1 MKKKLDS
8 FFEITSR
15 GSTVKTE
22 IIAGLTTFFAMAYIV
37 IANPNQLV
45 GFSRVGDLNS
55 IWLATYVASI
65 LVAIIGSMLM
75 SLYAKMP
82 LAQACGM
89 GLNSFFFSSFILPEL
104 ASGDVITGYHE
115 GLCVILISGVIFLI
129 MSVTGLRQYVAMA
142 LPENLK
148 RAIPA
153 GIGLFIALLGFVGAG
168 IVESNEYTLVQLFD
182 FHGAI
187 EGKGLFEAWCAIA
200 PVVLA
205 FVGLCVMAYL
215 AQKKVTGA
223 VIYTIIGITVLYYLT
238 TWTAP
243 DFDMGDIGASF
254 KAFGEIV
261 QPPLLWDSI
270 HPALSV

>member
-1 MKKKLDS
+1 MVKKIDN
-8 FFEITSR
+8 FFEITKR

-45 GFSRVGDLNS
+45 GFNRDGDLNK

-65 LVAIIGSMLM
+65 LVAVIGSLLM

-104 ASGDVITGYHE
+104 TSGNVIDGYKE
-115 GLCVILISGVIFLI
+115 GLCIILISGLIFLI
-129 MSVTGLRQYVAMA
+129 MSVTGLRQYVATA

-148 RAIPA
+148 KAIPA

-168 IVESNEYTLVQLFD
+168 IVEANQYTLV
-182 FHGAI
+182 H
-187 EGKGLFEAWCAIA
+187 
-200 PVVLA
+200 
-205 FVGLCVMAYL
+205 
-215 AQKKVTGA
+215 
-223 VIYTIIGITVLYYLT
+223 
-238 TWTAP
+238 
-243 DFDMGDIGASF
+243 
-254 KAFGEIV
+254 
-261 QPPLLWDSI
+261 
-270 HPALSV
+270 